1 MVDFRICKSEMNA
14 GDLNSV
20 DDVEQYLEKF
30 KIDYFDWR
38 AINYSEDKYFDVW
51 MEEKG
56 LQLVEG
62 DEL

>member
-1 MVDFRICKSEMNA
+1 MNA
-14 GDLNSV
+14 GDLNLV
-20 DDVEQYLEKF
+20 DDVEQYLEIF
-30 KIDYFDWR
+30 RIDYFDWC

-56 LQLVEG
+56 LKLVEG

>member
-1 MVDFRICKSEMNA
+1 MNA

-56 LQLVEG
+56 LQLVGG